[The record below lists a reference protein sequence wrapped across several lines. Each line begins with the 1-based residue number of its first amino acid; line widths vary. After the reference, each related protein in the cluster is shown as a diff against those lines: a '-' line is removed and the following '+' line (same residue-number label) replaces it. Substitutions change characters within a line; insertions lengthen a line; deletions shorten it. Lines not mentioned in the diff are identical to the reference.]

1 MGEGTGRNVRYT
13 VGELANLSGV
23 SARTLRHYE
32 ELGLLA
38 PARTRSGYRVYTPR
52 DARRLAAI
60 LAMRSCDLPL
70 ATIRHLLGDS
80 GPELR
85 DTLLEHLLALRARQ
99 AELEGAIAHTEA
111 ALAAVERIG
120 NMDERDAFKAL
131 KRQAIEENERVYGRE
146 ARERYGDDAVDAA
159 NERLSSLSRDEWGE
173 KDQLEQ
179 AIKEQLRAAMATGD
193 PTGDP
198 AGEPARELARMH
210 ARWIAL
216 HWGEGRYSREA
227 HRGLAQ
233 MYLADDRFRAYYDT
247 AAGEGAT
254 EFLVAALES
263 YLE

>member
-1 MGEGTGRNVRYT
+1 MSEGTGRNVRYT

-38 PARTRSGYRVYTPR
+38 PARTRSGYRVYTSR

-80 GPELR
+80 GSELR
-85 DTLLEHLLALRARQ
+85 DTLLEHLLVLRARK

-120 NMDERDAFKAL
+120 NMGEHVAFEAL
-131 KRQAIEENERVYGRE
+131 KRQAIEENERAHGRD

-159 NERLSSLSRDEWGE
+159 NERLASLSRDEWDE
-173 KDQLEQ
+173 KDRLEQ
-179 AIKEQLRAAMATGD
+179 AIEERLRDAMA
-193 PTGDP
+193 TGDP

-233 MYLADDRFRAYYDT
+233 MYLADDRFRSYYDE

-263 YLE
+263 YLA

>member
-1 MGEGTGRNVRYT
+1 MSEGTVHNVRYT

-38 PARTRSGYRVYTPR
+38 PARTRSGYRVYTSR

-80 GPELR
+80 GSELR
-85 DTLLEHLLALRARQ
+85 DTLLEHLLVLRARK

-120 NMDERDAFKAL
+120 NMSEHDAFEAL
-131 KRQAIEENERVYGRE
+131 KRHAIEENERAYGRE
-146 ARERYGDDAVDAA
+146 ARARHGDDAVDAA
-159 NERLSSLSRDEWGE
+159 NERLASLSRDEWDE
-173 KDQLEQ
+173 KGQLER
-179 AIKEQLRAAMATGD
+179 AIREQLRVAMA
-193 PTGDP
+193 TGDP

-254 EFLVAALES
+254 EFLIAALES
-263 YLE
+263 YLA